1 MFKYNIR
8 IFIYISFFIV
18 SYYRI
23 IIIIVIIVISVIAT
37 STKRTFKSLVDTST
51 NTQDRENLCLPFFY
65 SSANDIS
72 FLFRVT

>member
-23 IIIIVIIVISVIAT
+23 IVIIIIIIVIIVIAT
-37 STKRTFKSLVDTST
+37 STKRTFKSLVDTSA
-51 NTQDRENLCLPFFY
+51 NTQDRENLCHPFFFTHRR
-65 SSANDIS
+65 AI
-72 FLFRVT
+72 FPFFFA